1 MAMIQVYPL
10 IMHMPEFGGNRKIKM
25 PLTAAVVIAGN
36 ERTIID
42 TGYAGYTE
50 IFDLLAELDFS
61 PSSFDLVINTH
72 VHPDHAGNNLAF
84 SKARIVVSKMDYE
97 FARDFAHAMQ
107 KSVDPMQVF
116 SLFYQ
121 EYQLKQAQRHA
132 LSSQRTV
139 QKFWQDGQI
148 GRAEQICWIEENPA
162 LPQYIELWPT
172 PGHTPG
178 HYSVLIK
185 GEQRSML
192 IAGDAMP
199 SRLFWK
205 KNLRETTPRFDSL
218 QTDVS
223 RKKIEQFRGI
233 VLTGHDRPF
242 DAQSG
247 EYVQD
252 KIIEL

>member
-1 MAMIQVYPL
+1 
-10 IMHMPEFGGNRKIKM
+10 MPEFGGNRKIKM
-25 PLTAAVVIAGN
+25 PLTAAVVVAGDQ
-36 ERTIID
+36 RIIID

-50 IFDLLAELDFS
+50 IFDLLAGLDFS
-61 PSSFDLVINTH
+61 PPSFDLVINTH

-84 SKARIVVSKMDYE
+84 SNAHIVVSKMDYE

-107 KSVDPMQVF
+107 KAVDPMQVF
-116 SLFYQ
+116 ERFYQ

-139 QKFWQDGQI
+139 QRFWQDGQI
-148 GRAEQICWIEENPA
+148 GRPEQLCWIEDNPE
-162 LPQYIELWPT
+162 LPEFIELWPT

-178 HYSVLIK
+178 HYSVEVT
-185 GEQRSML
+185 GASRSML

-218 QTDVS
+218 QTETS
-223 RKKIEQFRGI
+223 RNRIEQFKGI
-233 VLTGHDRPF
+233 ILTGHDRPF
-242 DAQSG
+242 DTQSG

-252 KIIEL
+252 RVIEL